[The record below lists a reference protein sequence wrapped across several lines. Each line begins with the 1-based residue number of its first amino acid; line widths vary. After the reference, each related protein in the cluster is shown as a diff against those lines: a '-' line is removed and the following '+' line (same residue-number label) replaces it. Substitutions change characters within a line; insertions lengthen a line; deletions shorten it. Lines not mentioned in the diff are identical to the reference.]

1 MKRTS
6 LARSTAAV
14 AAVTVSVALACTGA
28 IALATEGYHG
38 NKAQQRLDSLVRND
52 KFPAALASVD
62 GRNLVAGEADKNDRV
77 RIGSNTKVFV
87 AVAVLQLVGEG
98 KIELDKPIEKYLPGL
113 VRGKGIDGNN
123 IKVRQL
129 LQHTNGLPNYTS
141 HIGMEKFQEARD
153 RYLSPRDA
161 LDAALAQPAM
171 FEPGE
176 KWYYNNTGYTLAGL
190 LIEKVTGRP
199 VAEVVTERVIKP
211 AGLRDTYWPNVGE
224 RDIRGRHAKGYAEAD
239 GTKPG
244 GPIVDATRQDTG
256 WGWAAGELVGTPSDL
271 SRFFAE
277 LFGGKLLR
285 PAELA
290 ELKRTVVATGV
301 PGNAG
306 YGLGVFRTELSCG
319 KVLWWHGGSIP
330 GYETRGGVTEDGRR
344 IGLAVTAQ
352 TGTFGDPALAGQHL
366 QQFLDATACDQR

>member
-1 MKRTS
+1 MKRSS

-28 IALATEGYHG
+28 IALAAEGYHG
-38 NKAQQRLDSLVRND
+38 NKVQQRLDSLVRND

-62 GRNLVAGEADKNDRV
+62 GRNLVAGAADKNDRV

-98 KIELDKPIEKYLPGL
+98 KIELDKPIEKYLPNL

-123 IKVRQL
+123 ITVREL
-129 LQHTNGLPNYTS
+129 LQHTNGLPNYTNY
-141 HIGMEKFQEARD
+141 IGMEKFQEARD

-171 FEPGE
+171 FEPGK

-224 RDIRGRHAKGYAEAD
+224 RDIRGKHAKGYAEAD

-290 ELKRTVVATGV
+290 ELKRTVVATDV
-301 PGNAG
+301 PGNPG

-352 TGTFGDPALAGQHL
+352 TGTYGDPALAGRRL